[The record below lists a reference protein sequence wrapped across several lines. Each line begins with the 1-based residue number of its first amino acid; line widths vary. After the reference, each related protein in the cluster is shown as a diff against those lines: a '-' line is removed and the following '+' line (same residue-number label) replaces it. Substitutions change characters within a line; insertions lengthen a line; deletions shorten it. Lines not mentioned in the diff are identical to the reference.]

1 MKSPYPWFGGK
12 SRIMSKVWERFGD
25 TPNYVDPFFGSNAPL
40 LSRSGWDWTHSV
52 WTDGKNRLET
62 INDKD
67 CFVANFWRALRDD
80 PEQVARGADYPV
92 NEADLHARHLWLV
105 NNQDFIGQMKSDP
118 DYYDAKVAGWWV
130 WGLCSWIGSGWCH
143 YPKPPQQR
151 PNLKASVGIHRLS
164 QQLPHLGDAG
174 RGINRPSQKLPH
186 LGDAGR
192 GINRPSQKLP
202 HLLGAR
208 RDEIYEYFAILAAR
222 FRRVRVCCG
231 DWRRVLGP
239 TPTEHNGTTAIILDP
254 PYGVAANRDKNLYR
268 MDSLTVAN
276 EVCTWAIENGD
287 NPKLRIALF
296 GYEDEHSQA
305 MPGDWQVISWQ
316 TQGGYSAQNP
326 NSNDN
331 NKKERIWFSPHCLT
345 VEKSFQLKWEL
356 K

>member
-12 SRIMSKVWERFGD
+12 SRIMSRVWERLGD

-40 LSRSGWDWTHSV
+40 LSRSGWDWTRSV
-52 WTDGKNRLET
+52 WSDGKNRIET

-80 PEQVARGADYPV
+80 PEQVTRWADYPV

-118 DYYDAKVAGWWV
+118 DFFDAKVAGWWV
-130 WGLCSWIGSGWCH
+130 WGLCSWIGAGWCH
-143 YPKPPQQR
+143 YPKPHQTR
-151 PNLKASVGIHRLS
+151 PHLGNAGMGINRPS

-174 RGINRPSQKLPH
+174 GN
-186 LGDAGR
+186 
-192 GINRPSQKLP
+192 
-202 HLLGAR
+202 
-208 RDEIYEYFAILAAR
+208 EISEYFAILTAR
-222 FRRVRVCCG
+222 LRRVRVCCG

-239 TPTEHNGTTAIILDP
+239 TPTEYNGVTAIILDP
-254 PYGVAANRDKNLYR
+254 PYGAAANRDKRLYSV
-268 MDSLTVAN
+268 DSLTVAN
-276 EVCTWAIENGD
+276 EVREWAIENGD

-296 GYEDEHSQA
+296 GYEDEHRRD
-305 MPGDWQVISWQ
+305 MPADWQVISWK
-316 TQGGYSAQNP
+316 TQGGYSGQNP
-326 NSNDN
+326 NDNDN

-345 VEKSFQLKWEL
+345 VETSLQLKWEL